1 MAQHSKVKRFVLPFS
16 TIVGQE
22 KMKKALILNA
32 INPQVGGVLIR
43 GEKGT
48 GKSTA
53 VRALAELLPEIE
65 VVRGCPFNCNPRD
78 ISEMCPYCREKVL
91 SNQQKGGKSPLVLE
105 KRRIK
110 VVDLP
115 LGSTEDRVLGSLDIE
130 TAIKEGKKS
139 LEPGILA
146 DVNRGILYVDEI
158 NLLDDHVVDILL
170 DSATSGVNVVEREGI
185 SFSHPSR
192 FILAGTMNPEEG
204 DLRPQL
210 LDRISLHVPTEAL
223 HDVDDR
229 VQITLLRNKFE
240 KSPEKFI
247 KQYEAESE
255 NLKKKIKKA
264 QRALKKVSISE
275 RTMMLICKMCRDL
288 DVEGHRPDIMLAKTA
303 MTLSAY
309 NGSREV
315 GQEEIKQAADFVLP
329 FRIRKNPF
337 GEEET
342 KENMFDDIID
352 RISEE
357 MDNEPPPMDN
367 QDRPDMEDTEDAQE
381 VDGKLHK
388 IGKPVEVPKDINK
401 RKRDRTLRSG
411 SGKRMKTLAT
421 GRKGRYLKHRT
432 PKEDTTD
439 IAFDATV
446 RASAVH
452 QKQRKKNSKINH
464 ALIIKKEDL
473 REKVRQSKV
482 STLIVLAVDAS
493 GSMGV
498 MDRMESAK
506 ATVFSLLMDAYQHR
520 DRVAMVAFRGK
531 DGHVLLPPTSGVD
544 LAKKLLVNL
553 PTGGKTPLGAGIMKS
568 LSLIKNEKRKDPTV
582 VPMLVMLT
590 DGRSNISIV
599 EGADPMTEIKK
610 LGQTAQEEGIHT
622 IVIDSEVTKKR
633 KVLGFTFEF
642 AKDIAEHFNAKYLR
656 LDQLNEVTIGN
667 AITMEKNLLM
677 DTLQHPPLSPLT
689 KGGRKGG

>member
-1 MAQHSKVKRFVLPFS
+1 MAQKTTFKRVVFPF
-16 TIVGQE
+16 TAIVGQE
-22 KMKKALILNA
+22 KMKKALLLNA
-32 INPQVGGVLIR
+32 INPQAGGVLIR

-53 VRALAELLPEIE
+53 VRALAELLPHIE
-65 VVRGCPFNCNPRD
+65 VVQGCPFNCTPRN
-78 ISEMCPYCREKVL
+78 ISEMCPHCREKVL
-91 SNQQKGGKSPLVLE
+91 AMQAKGEKGRLIVE
-105 KRRIK
+105 KRRTR

-115 LGSTEDRVLGSLDIE
+115 LGSTEDRLLGSLDIE
-130 TAIKEGKKS
+130 TAIKEGRKS

-185 SFSHPSR
+185 SFAHPSR
-192 FILAGTMNPEEG
+192 FILVGTMNPEEG
-204 DLRPQL
+204 ELRAQL
-210 LDRISLHVPTEAL
+210 LDRIALHVPTEAL
-223 HDVDDR
+223 HNVDER
-229 VQITLLRNKFE
+229 VQITMLRNTFE
-240 KSPEKFI
+240 KDPEKFL
-247 KQYEAESE
+247 KEMEPE
-255 NLKKKIKKA
+255 NEKLRRRIKKA
-264 QRALKKVSISE
+264 QKLLPEVTISE
-275 RTMMLICKMCRDL
+275 RIQMLICKMCKEL

-303 MTLSAY
+303 ITLAAY
-309 NGSREV
+309 HGRK
-315 GQEEIKQAADFVLP
+315 EIKQDDIKEAAEYILP

-337 GEEET
+337 GEEEQR
-342 KENMFDDIID
+342 ENVFDDIIEQ
-352 RISEE
+352 IAEE
-357 MDNEPPPMDN
+357 LDNQPPPMDN
-367 QDRPDMEDTEDAQE
+367 QDNPDLEDTEEAEE
-381 VDGKLHK
+381 VEGKVHK
-388 IGKPVEVPKDINK
+388 VGKPVEVPKEINK

-432 PKEDTTD
+432 PKEDTSD

-482 STLIVLAVDAS
+482 STLIVLTVDAS

-498 MDRMESAK
+498 MDRMEAAK

-520 DRVAMVAFRGK
+520 DRVSMVVFRGK
-531 DGHVLLPPTSGVD
+531 DGYILLPPTSGVD
-544 LAKKLLVNL
+544 LAKKMLVNL
-553 PTGGKTPLGAGIMKS
+553 PTGGKTPLAAGIMKA

-582 VPMLVMLT
+582 VPMMVMLS

-599 EGADPMTEIKK
+599 EGADPMSEIEK
-610 LGQTAQEEGIHT
+610 LGQTAQEEGVHS
-622 IVIDSEVTKKR
+622 IVIDSEVTRKR
-633 KVLGFTFEF
+633 KFTGFTFEF
-642 AKDIAEHFNAKYLR
+642 AKDIAEYFNAKYFR
-656 LDQLNEVTIGN
+656 LDQLNEVTLGN
-667 AITMEKNLLM
+667 VITMEKNLLL
-677 DTLQHPPLSPLT
+677 DTLQG
-689 KGGRKGG
+689 KRDN